1 MNKVAEMFVHIFVL
15 YCLIVCTF
23 PLYETPWT
31 AIGTGFVKGMVY
43 NEWQHITLCGLEY
56 TTGWC
61 LAGNTMNLTGRFGA
75 GCD

>member
-43 NEWQHITLCGLEY
+43 NE
-56 TTGWC
+56 
-61 LAGNTMNLTGRFGA
+61 
-75 GCD
+75 